1 MKPVLL
7 TSNKNFNKYING
19 MNVKKIFN
27 KYSPKTLLL
36 KNDEYYSSLNTK
48 TIEPKLNIFNAI
60 LKNFMPKE
68 GLFLIKN
75 DPYEDGVD
83 FKVYESENTEIE
95 ITSKT
100 LNSSKQ
106 EQMQEQKLEQAQEQ
120 KKTFEMKQSFIKGGQ
135 YYDLYLD
142 AYKKLKQ
149 EGYQIVPDFE
159 ISHCNSA
166 ANAGFVHSNANVYIF
181 KKIQL
186 QNAKKKEYVKCSIDG
201 AISLILKDQLSG
213 VSQDL
218 KEKIAKLSQEDKVK
232 FNHFFYKNLITHEMQ
247 HYKQFVT
254 MIKVYGVEEMTKV
267 VTDKLENNR
276 LKKIDKEYKEYVSE
290 DIPQNLSEDE
300 KIEAIK
306 KGLVKHIE
314 NLFNLLTQFDEKN
327 CNKSNNVLKTY
338 NKIKDSDNIEDVQ
351 KGLKQILSDIKDF
364 QKQLEEKIKD
374 IEKQLEEKKK
384 DDKAKDEDNFE
395 EFFEKTNEKLNI
407 QEAEWK
413 VELLI
418 KAFETI
424 IDKNITIKKLY
435 EQSVQHLQK
444 QDYGKVINVDKYEKI
459 YNSVKDQNFTQDE
472 KEKAEIYKKAYL
484 EYVSIDDD
492 ETAYF
497 HNPLEVEAY
506 TVQAEAALKKLEE
519 YNKRHEES

>member
-48 TIEPKLNIFNAI
+48 TIEPKLNMFNAI
-60 LKNFMPKE
+60 LKKFMPKE
-68 GLFLIKN
+68 GLFLIKD

-100 LNSSKQ
+100 LNLSKQ

-120 KKTFEMKQSFIKGGQ
+120 KKKFEMKQSFIKGGQ

-166 ANAGFVHSNANVYIF
+166 CDAGFVHSNANVYIF

-201 AISLILKDQLSG
+201 AISLILNAQLSG

-254 MIKVYGVEEMTKV
+254 IIKVYGVEEMTKM
-267 VTDKLENNR
+267 TMNKYKNAR
-276 LKKIDKEYKEYVSE
+276 LKKIDKKYKEYVSE

-306 KGLVKHIE
+306 KGLVKCIE
-314 NLFNLLTQFDEKN
+314 NLFDVLTQFDEKN

-351 KGLKQILSDIKDF
+351 KGLKQILSNIKDI

-374 IEKQLEEKKK
+374 YKV
-384 DDKAKDEDNFE
+384 KDEDNLE
-395 EFFEKTNEKLNI
+395 
-407 QEAEWK
+407 EAEWTI
-413 VELLI
+413 ELLI
-418 KAFETI
+418 KTFEAI

-435 EQSVQHLQK
+435 EQSVQYLYNK
-444 QDYGKVINVDKYEKI
+444 ADYKEVIKVDKYKKI
-459 YNSVKDQNFTQDE
+459 YDSVKEQIVTQDE
-472 KEKAEIYKKAYL
+472 KSKAEIYKKAYL
-484 EYVSIDDD
+484 ENVSIDDD
-492 ETAYF
+492 VTAYF
-497 HNPLEVEAY
+497 HNPLEIEAY

-519 YNKRHEES
+519 YNKRHEEVNQ